1 MLSFK
6 FLKRH
11 GYVALNNIFEIITF
25 NFFAKIM
32 IKYKNFDIVHSQG
45 CYTGKID
52 IFTAHSCHAES
63 LEVLKKFRRGLWGK
77 LKKTALNPLH
87 ALLLSIEKHNVRHA
101 KAVRAVSIRVK
112 EDIVKHYNID
122 SAKIDVIPN
131 GVDISKFNPEARML
145 QRKAVRSELGLTQ
158 EDKVIVFPA
167 HEFERKGL
175 AYIIDAV
182 RLIHRKDL
190 FVIITG
196 QDDPN
201 KFLPEIRN
209 KELEKYFI
217 FKGKVDNMAPYYA
230 VADMLVLPTNY
241 EPYGLVITEAMAVG
255 LPVIVS
261 GLAGA
266 SDFIKD
272 GVNGIL
278 LNDFSDYRYIAK
290 SIRHL
295 LDDPVVAETMGK
307 NARKTAELYP
317 WSVITNKTFGLYEE
331 IVKHKVYVSR
341 LYQYSP
347 SISVSERKFNPKID

>member
-1 MLSFK
+1 M
-6 FLKRH
+6 
-11 GYVALNNIFEIITF
+11 
-25 NFFAKIM
+25 
-32 IKYKNFDIVHSQG
+32 
-45 CYTGKID
+45 
-52 IFTAHSCHAES
+52 
-63 LEVLKKFRRGLWGK
+63 
-77 LKKTALNPLH
+77 
-87 ALLLSIEKHNVRHA
+87 
-101 KAVRAVSIRVK
+101 
-112 EDIVKHYNID
+112 
-122 SAKIDVIPN
+122 
-131 GVDISKFNPEARML
+131 
-145 QRKAVRSELGLTQ
+145 TQ

-295 LDDPVVAETMGK
+295 LDDPVVAKRWE
-307 NARKTAELYP
+307 KTREKQLSCIRGALLQIRRSAYM
-317 WSVITNKTFGLYEE
+317 K
-331 IVKHKVYVSR
+331 K
-341 LYQYSP
+341 
-347 SISVSERKFNPKID
+347 